1 MQRVRVFF
9 AKGDEARFLSH
20 LDLMATFEY
29 GLRRAKLPFEL
40 SEGFNPRPRM
50 SIASPLPLG
59 YVGEREIL
67 ELALRE
73 PMAAQEIV
81 RRLQAALPAGI
92 TILSAE
98 EYATQTKSS
107 ASRVRGAV
115 YRMTLPEAVDDLPDR
130 VAALLARPTLEVEE
144 ERDGTRRKRN
154 LRPLIKRLE
163 APDGRTLLLD
173 VRLDRD
179 GTARPEQ
186 VLDLLSILRDGVRI
200 ARERIELER
209 Q

>member
-1 MQRVRVFF
+1 MPRIRVIF

-29 GLRRAKLPFEL
+29 GLRRARLPFEL

-50 SIASPLPLG
+50 SIAAPLPLG

-67 ELALRE
+67 EIVLRE
-73 PMAAQEIV
+73 PMAPPEIV

-92 TILSAE
+92 TILSAD

-107 ASRVRGAV
+107 ASRVRGAG
-115 YRMTLPEAVDDLPDR
+115 YRMTLREAVDDLADR
-130 VAALLARPTLEVEE
+130 VAALLDQPILEVDED
-144 ERDGTRRKRN
+144 RDGTRRRRD
-154 LRPLIKRLE
+154 LRPLIKRLL
-163 APDGRTLLLD
+163 ALNGCSLLLD
-173 VRLDRD
+173 VRLDND

-186 VLDLLSILRDGVRI
+186 ILDLLSIPREGVRI
-200 ARERIELER
+200 ARERIDVEG
-209 Q
+209 

>member
-1 MQRVRVFF
+1 
-9 AKGDEARFLSH
+9 
-20 LDLMATFEY
+20 
-29 GLRRAKLPFEL
+29 
-40 SEGFNPRPRM
+40 
-50 SIASPLPLG
+50 
-59 YVGEREIL
+59 
-67 ELALRE
+67 
-73 PMAAQEIV
+73 
-81 RRLQAALPAGI
+81 
-92 TILSAE
+92 
-98 EYATQTKSS
+98 
-107 ASRVRGAV
+107 
-115 YRMTLPEAVDDLPDR
+115 LPEAVNDLPDR